1 MKKKQIGLIVLFL
14 LSYLTFSSSVWA
26 KYRIEEKFLIATIQ
40 IDRTRPNLSVQYSEE
55 KITRENVIVTIIAE
69 EEIQEVEGWQLK
81 EDKKTL
87 VKEYE
92 KNTEEEIIVK
102 DLAGNETK
110 EKIIIKNIDKEAP
123 IIFIQEITNSNQEY
137 PNYANQEQTIK
148 VKIQVVDDRK
158 ISGKLDASHIKIR
171 VGEKQIE
178 PKKKTLI
185 YEKEE
190 EKENLITLTLGG
202 IIEEGKLVIEIPKG
216 SIKDEGN
223 HESEEVIKDTKI
235 EIDNTKPQGVY
246 SQQEKEQKKIEAVIT
261 ANEPIRRLEGWNLE
275 EETKLKKTFTNN
287 LSYTTTIQDLAG
299 NVSEVEIHITG
310 AENIVLSYASHNS
323 VVGWSYGYGNY
334 DIAGMEAIKKN
345 PIYKTE
351 SLAFRIAGNVPK
363 DFLQAK
369 AYVHTN
375 WGEGSTAQCTYM
387 KTIYHG
393 GWNPA
398 ENEWKQET
406 TENAIILKDK
416 TYFQLGG
423 AGVNREYNTDINGN
437 GSITPEMTKQYRF
450 GISAL
455 SLKLKKQEEYAIVYQ
470 VYIHQVGWLPTAKN
484 GEITCYQKDKP
495 ISALR
500 VALVPN
506 SELKSVVTFWNKE
519 TGKIIK

>member
-137 PNYANQEQTIK
+137 PNYANQEQTVK

-202 IIEEGKLVIEIPKG
+202 ITEEGKLVIEIPKG

-275 EETKLKKTFTNN
+275 EETKLNE
-287 LSYTTTIQDLAG
+287 LYAQM
-299 NVSEVEIHITG
+299 EVWK
-310 AENIVLSYASHNS
+310 LRYSR
-323 VVGWSYGYGNY
+323 
-334 DIAGMEAIKKN
+334 D
-345 PIYKTE
+345 
-351 SLAFRIAGNVPK
+351 
-363 DFLQAK
+363 
-369 AYVHTN
+369 
-375 WGEGSTAQCTYM
+375 GS
-387 KTIYHG
+387 
-393 GWNPA
+393 N
-398 ENEWKQET
+398 
-406 TENAIILKDK
+406 
-416 TYFQLGG
+416 
-423 AGVNREYNTDINGN
+423 
-437 GSITPEMTKQYRF
+437 
-450 GISAL
+450 
-455 SLKLKKQEEYAIVYQ
+455 
-470 VYIHQVGWLPTAKN
+470 
-484 GEITCYQKDKP
+484 
-495 ISALR
+495 
-500 VALVPN
+500 
-506 SELKSVVTFWNKE
+506 
-519 TGKIIK
+519 

>member
-1 MKKKQIGLIVLFL
+1 MKKKQVSLIVLFL
-14 LSYLTFSSSVWA
+14 LSYLTFTSPVWA
-26 KYRIEEKFLIATIQ
+26 KYSIEESMLVATIE
-40 IDRTRPNLSVQYSEE
+40 IDRMRPKLSILYSEE
-55 KITRENVIVTIIAE
+55 KITEENVIVTITAD

-102 DLAGNETK
+102 DLSGNETK
-110 EKIIIKNIDKEAP
+110 EKISINNIDKEAP
-123 IIFIQEITNSNQEY
+123 IILIQEITNSNKEY

-158 ISGKLDASHIKIR
+158 ISRKLDAANIKIR
-171 VGEKQIE
+171 VNEKEIE
-178 PKKKTLI
+178 PKEKKLV
-185 YEKEE
+185 YEKEA
-190 EKENLITLTLGG
+190 EKESLMILTLKG
-202 IIEEGKLVIEIPKG
+202 IAEEGNLEIEIPKG

-246 SQQEKEQKKIEAVIT
+246 SQLVKEEKKVEAVIE
-261 ANEPIRRLEGWNLE
+261 ANEPIRSLEGWNLE
-275 EETKLKKTFTNN
+275 EETILKKIFTNN

-299 NVSEVEIHITG
+299 NISEVEINITS

-334 DIAGMEAIKKN
+334 DIAGLEAIKKN

-363 DFLQAK
+363 DFLQAR
-369 AYVHTN
+369 AYVYTN
-375 WGEGSTAQCTYM
+375 WGEGSSAQCGYM

-393 GWNPA
+393 GWNPLG
-398 ENEWKQET
+398 NEWKYET
-406 TENAIILKDK
+406 EENAIVLKDK

-437 GSITPEMTKQYRF
+437 GSITPEMTKQYLF

-455 SLKLKKQEEYAIVYQ
+455 SLKLKTQEEYAIVYQ

-484 GEITCYQKDKP
+484 GEITCYQKDRP

-506 SELKSVVTFWNKE
+506 SELKAVLTSWNKE
-519 TGKIIK
+519 VGKIIR